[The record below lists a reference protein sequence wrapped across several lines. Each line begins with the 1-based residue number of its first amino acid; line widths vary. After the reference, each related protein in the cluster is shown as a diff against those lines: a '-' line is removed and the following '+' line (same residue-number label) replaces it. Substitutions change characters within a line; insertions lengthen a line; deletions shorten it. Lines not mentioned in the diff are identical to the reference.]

1 MKGMYVLHQSSS
13 NMQVSQNFFIAM
25 VSLKQIKREKK
36 KKEQR
41 ETNDRVSKYCQILI
55 LSFSSLTWLVKSW
68 VGVNQI
74 KLKVRKASNEQVK
87 YWRYHSQ

>member
-41 ETNDRVSKYCQILI
+41 ETNDRVSLNI
-55 LSFSSLTWLVKSW
+55 
-68 VGVNQI
+68 
-74 KLKVRKASNEQVK
+74 AK
-87 YWRYHSQ
+87 YWSYLFPLLLDW

>member
-36 KKEQR
+36 KKKNSE
-41 ETNDRVSKYCQILI
+41 K
-55 LSFSSLTWLVKSW
+55 LTIVCL
-68 VGVNQI
+68 
-74 KLKVRKASNEQVK
+74 
-87 YWRYHSQ
+87 

>member
-36 KKEQR
+36 KKKR
-41 ETNDRVSKYCQILI
+41 TARN
-55 LSFSSLTWLVKSW
+55 
-68 VGVNQI
+68 
-74 KLKVRKASNEQVK
+74 
-87 YWRYHSQ
+87 

>member
-36 KKEQR
+36 KKKNSEKL
-41 ETNDRVSKYCQILI
+41 TIVSLNI
-55 LSFSSLTWLVKSW
+55 
-68 VGVNQI
+68 
-74 KLKVRKASNEQVK
+74 AK
-87 YWRYHSQ
+87 YWSYLFPLLLDW